1 MQKKGFTLIELLVV
15 VLIIGILASVALPQY
30 EKAVRKARFTKYLA
44 LAKEIQTEEHAC
56 IMAKGEFCTWDDL
69 SADIKDKNGTAIDS
83 SNSSG
88 TLDSHTDFNLSVD
101 GRNYW
106 EFFIRMDYGE
116 KYHAEI
122 VVTANGRL
130 QYRGNANHP
139 DGIKLLTQFAGRAP
153 DEIKNEWQYWNIVYK
168 IVD

>member
-1 MQKKGFTLIELLVV
+1 
-15 VLIIGILASVALPQY
+15 
-30 EKAVRKARFTKYLA
+30 
-44 LAKEIQTEEHAC
+44 
-56 IMAKGEFCTWDDL
+56 
-69 SADIKDKNGTAIDS
+69 
-83 SNSSG
+83 
-88 TLDSHTDFNLSVD
+88 
-101 GRNYW
+101 
-106 EFFIRMDYGE
+106 MDYGE